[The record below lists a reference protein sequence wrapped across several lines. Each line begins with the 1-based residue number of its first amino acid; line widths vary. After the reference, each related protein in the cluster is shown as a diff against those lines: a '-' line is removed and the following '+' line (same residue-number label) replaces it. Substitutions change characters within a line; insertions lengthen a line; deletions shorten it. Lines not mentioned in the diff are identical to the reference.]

1 MADQKIP
8 VYNKERFVDNVYALA
23 KRNHLQIGKL
33 ESSCGVSTGYLARL
47 RKGSNNISPGAE
59 FLLTVASFLSVQ
71 VDALL
76 TLDLSHAA
84 TVELELL
91 EYLTKLIRDTES
103 CSLRW
108 QEDYFSYPEALP
120 VNQDGT
126 TPHPLYRSVYDAE
139 GNPRGI
145 IHYYSVFHPLQ
156 GNLLPQKTYGC
167 IFPGNRTLYLVR
179 VVNAGRF
186 PEDPEEWT
194 ELELVMTG
202 AGIYDPIPLA
212 HTDHKKTSRLDRP
225 LQLLFDAAEDSAS
238 LPMMTP
244 EARTIISDFLKERKQ
259 GE

>member
-1 MADQKIP
+1 METSGKRIWLTCVIAGLIAGLLFALMYGFGIINPLNTAWVINPDKDIYQAYLGWRAFRISDW
-8 VYNKERFVDNVYALA
+8 RFPWGLY
-23 KRNHLQIGKL
+23 
-33 ESSCGVSTGYLARL
+33 
-47 RKGSNNISPGAE
+47 
-59 FLLTVASFLSVQ
+59 
-71 VDALL
+71 
-76 TLDLSHAA
+76 
-84 TVELELL
+84 
-91 EYLTKLIRDTES
+91 
-103 CSLRW
+103 
-108 QEDYFSYPEALP
+108 DYFSYPEALP

-202 AGIYDPIPLA
+202 AGIKI
-212 HTDHKKTSRLDRP
+212 
-225 LQLLFDAAEDSAS
+225 
-238 LPMMTP
+238 
-244 EARTIISDFLKERKQ
+244 LKIN
-259 GE
+259 